1 MLFWNHQYRPS
12 ASLLSIVFLSQAD
25 ISRVRDPYHLGQM
38 KGDPVLG
45 AKSTLLTLHYET
57 SHSFPVRLHWKDFT
71 DSTICQWELQ
81 NLVKSLEKQV
91 QKLLASRV
99 ILFQIY
105 TLPVIGMVDLKM
117 LLSVIFCFI
126 SDFDWQSI
134 VMQSKYAKQFYA
146 AFCHKL
152 KCSIN

>member
-1 MLFWNHQYRPS
+1 
-12 ASLLSIVFLSQAD
+12 
-25 ISRVRDPYHLGQM
+25 M
-38 KGDPVLG
+38 K
-45 AKSTLLTLHYET
+45 
-57 SHSFPVRLHWKDFT
+57 
-71 DSTICQWELQ
+71 
-81 NLVKSLEKQV
+81 
-91 QKLLASRV
+91 KLLVSHV

-105 TLPVIGMVDLKM
+105 TLPVIGIADLKM

-126 SDFDWQSI
+126 SNFDWQSI